1 MATRPGGPYKIKD
14 PETPTK
20 SQLIPLSSQWKQL
33 FGKAHLIP
41 FVILFLAL
49 FLLPN
54 PALWILFFLLAAG
67 AYYLIYRLCGK
78 TKPSWLPLVPAVM
91 AAIICYWF
99 LGIFNSIFSVF
110 LGGSSIPDT
119 QYWASM
125 PFSTLFYDVFFFV
138 GLKEELMKA
147 VPVLLI
153 ALLAPKI
160 KASFARALEIH
171 EPLDG
176 ILIATGAALGFTMIE
191 TMMQYVPNAMTAGG
205 FSAGLN
211 LLIQRVGAD
220 PAGHIAYSGYFGYFI
235 GLAMMT
241 TKNRWR
247 TILIGWVCAATLHAL
262 WDSLTVTSAP
272 LLLGVGIV
280 SYAFLGAAILKARQ
294 ISPSRAQNFATQ
306 IYRGGEA
313 PPPPAYQ
320 PAAYAPAQVPAPQ
333 AFQPGAYTPPPTA
346 SPAPAFSSAPAPHA
360 LTFFVAGQ
368 RLLLTPGRRLAESE
382 MPGLQASAGNGVV
395 AEVTRHPTDPN
406 LLGLKNLSTA
416 SWMASTSAGETRE
429 IPSGKTI
436 RLTPGTSVQFASLR
450 GEVLQ

>member
-41 FVILFLAL
+41 FVILFLAI
-49 FLLPN
+49 FLLAN
-54 PALWILFFLLAAG
+54 PALWLVFFLLAAG

-78 TKPSWLPLVPAVM
+78 SKPSWLPLVPGAM
-91 AAIICYWF
+91 AAVLLFPPFWPAF
-99 LGIFNSIFSVF
+99 ESIFGVF
-110 LGGSSIPDT
+110 LGGNSIPAT
-119 QYWASM
+119 QYWAAM
-125 PFSTLFYDVFFFV
+125 PFSTLFYDIFFDV
-138 GLKEELMKA
+138 GLKEEFVKA

-160 KASFARALEIH
+160 KASFARSLEIH

-176 ILIATGAALGFTMIE
+176 ILIATGSALGFTMIE
-191 TMMQYVPNAMTAGG
+191 TMTQYVPNAVATGG

-211 LLIQRVGAD
+211 LLIQRVAD
-220 PAGHIAYSGYFGYFI
+220 GPAGHIAYSGYFGYFI
-235 GLAMMT
+235 GLAMMMP
-241 TKNRWR
+241 KNRWR
-247 TILIGWVCAATLHAL
+247 TIGIGWICAATLHAL

-272 LLLGVGIV
+272 LLLGVGIL

-313 PPPPAYQ
+313 PPPAAYQ
-320 PAAYAPAQVPAPQ
+320 PAAYAQVPAQ
-333 AFQPGAYTPPPTA
+333 QSFQPAGYAPQPTVAPPA
-346 SPAPAFSSAPAPHA
+346 AFSSSPAPHA

-368 RLLLTPGRRLAESE
+368 RLLLTPGRRLTESE
-382 MPGLQASAGNGVV
+382 MPGLQASAANGVV

-416 SWMASTSAGETRE
+416 SWTASTSAGETRE